1 MWIECCF
8 ADRRRLRAALESIR
22 GQLLMTNLDKSASV
36 EGAADRAGH
45 DDCTAKIERTAA
57 RLAVRWL
64 PVEALTPDPRNARV
78 HVPRQVARIADSI
91 LAFGFNVPILI
102 DEKGGVLAGHG
113 RVLAARRLGLKEVPT
128 ITVDHLTESE
138 SRAFMIA
145 DNRLAELASWDDG
158 RLGLELLELKTL
170 DLDFSIEAT
179 GFELSEIDPRIE
191 SRIESGGGRTP
202 GKRKTKRPAT
212 PLGGLAVARA
222 GDIWTLGPHRLVC
235 GDDREAAAFSAID
248 VAIRRWQA
256 VAGENAR
263 LGSSGETFDAIARVR
278 RGAQPEPTPASE
290 LASERI
296 PSPLVGEGEGGGH
309 SFPAV
314 RRGAANRK
322 IQRDPPPRPAPTVGR
337 PEGCPSHDGLSGAG
351 ERGSRSSNGEHAE
364 GAVK

>member
-1 MWIECCF
+1 M
-8 ADRRRLRAALESIR
+8 ANRNQA
-22 GQLLMTNLDKSASV
+22 
-36 EGAADRAGH
+36 
-45 DDCTAKIERTAA
+45 AA
-57 RLAVRWL
+57 RIAVRWL
-64 PVEALTPDPRNARV
+64 PIESLTPDPGNARV
-78 HVPRQVARIADSI
+78 HAPGQVARIADSI
-91 LAFGFNVPILI
+91 LAFGFNVPVLI

-128 ITVDHLTESE
+128 ITLDHLGEAE
-138 SRAFMIA
+138 RRAFMIA
-145 DNRLAELASWDDG
+145 DNRLAELASWDDE

-179 GFELSEIDPRIE
+179 GFELSEIDPE

-202 GKRKTKRPAT
+202 GKWKAKRPAT
-212 PLGGLAVARA
+212 PLDGLAVARA

-235 GDDREAAAFSAID
+235 GDDCDAAAFSAID
-248 VAIRRWQA
+248 VAIRRWQ
-256 VAGENAR
+256 VVTGENAR

-296 PSPLVGEGEGGGH
+296 PSPLAGEGEVGGH

-314 RRGAANRK
+314 RRSAPNRK
-322 IQRDPPPRPAPTVGR
+322 IQRDPRPAPTVGR
-337 PEGCPSHDGLSGAG
+337 PEGRPSHDGLSGAG

>member
-1 MWIECCF
+1 
-8 ADRRRLRAALESIR
+8 
-22 GQLLMTNLDKSASV
+22 MTNLDESASV
-36 EGAADRAGH
+36 GGAADRVGR
-45 DDCTAKIERTAA
+45 DDRNAKTERAAA
-57 RLAVRWL
+57 RFAVRWL

-91 LAFGFNVPILI
+91 LAFGFNVPVLI

-113 RVLAARRLGLKEVPT
+113 RVLAARRLGLEGGSH
-128 ITVDHLTESE
+128 DHARPSGRGRA
-138 SRAFMIA
+138 SRLHDRRQPA
-145 DNRLAELASWDDG
+145 RELASWDDG

-212 PLGGLAVARA
+212 PLDGLAVARA
-222 GDIWTLGPHRLVC
+222 GDTWTLGPHRLVC
-235 GDDREAAAFSAID
+235 GDDCDAAAFSAID

-314 RRGAANRK
+314 RRGAPNRK
-322 IQRDPPPRPAPTVGR
+322 IQRDPRPAPTVGR
-337 PEGCPSHDGLSGAG
+337 PEGRPSHDGLSGAG